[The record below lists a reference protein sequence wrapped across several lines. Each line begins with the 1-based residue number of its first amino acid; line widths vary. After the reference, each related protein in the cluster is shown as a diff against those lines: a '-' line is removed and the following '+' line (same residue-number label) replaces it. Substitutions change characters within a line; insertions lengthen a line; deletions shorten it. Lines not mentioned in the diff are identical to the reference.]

1 MIDNKKLCKIAYF
14 SVIGKIIITNNESEG
29 NRYMQSFDYTVGCVG
44 GLHARPAGAIVNAA
58 KHFSSDILIRKLSPD
73 GAREA
78 DAKRLISL
86 MSLGAKRGDTI
97 KFIINGPD
105 ESDAAEKMKS
115 VCRESVG

>member
-1 MIDNKKLCKIAYF
+1 
-14 SVIGKIIITNNESEG
+14 
-29 NRYMQSFDYTVGCVG
+29 MQSFNHTIGCTG

-58 KHFSSDILIRKLSPD
+58 KQFSSDVLIRKISAE
-73 GAREA
+73 GVKEA

>member
-1 MIDNKKLCKIAYF
+1 MK
-14 SVIGKIIITNNESEG
+14 T
-29 NRYMQSFDYTVGCVG
+29 FDFILTDPH

>member
-1 MIDNKKLCKIAYF
+1 
-14 SVIGKIIITNNESEG
+14 
-29 NRYMQSFDYTVGCVG
+29 MQSFDYTLGCVG

-73 GAREA
+73 GPKEA

-86 MSLGAKRGDTI
+86 MSLGARKGDTI
-97 KFIINGPD
+97 TFLINGPD
-105 ESDAAEKMKS
+105 EREAAEKLLG

>member
-1 MIDNKKLCKIAYF
+1 
-14 SVIGKIIITNNESEG
+14 
-29 NRYMQSFDYTVGCVG
+29 MQSFDYTLNCTG

-73 GAREA
+73 GPKEA

-86 MSLGAKRGDTI
+86 MSLGAKRGETI
-97 KFIINGPD
+97 TFLITGPD
-105 ESDAAEKMKS
+105 ETDAAEKMKL

>member
-1 MIDNKKLCKIAYF
+1 
-14 SVIGKIIITNNESEG
+14 
-29 NRYMQSFDYTVGCVG
+29 MQSFDYTLGCVG

-73 GAREA
+73 GPKEA

-86 MSLGAKRGDTI
+86 MSLGARKGDTI
-97 KFIINGPD
+97 TFLINGPD
-105 ESDAAEKMKS
+105 EREAAQKLHT